1 MKSFKLDR
9 RAILRGAGIAVALPV
24 LDAMLDSKGLF
35 HGTAEAQ
42 TRMMQKRLF
51 TWFFPGGVDPGDW
64 YPDAYGTGYVM
75 KPSLQPLA
83 ANRAHVTLL
92 GGVNLNVNMGDGDA
106 HGKGTACFA
115 AGAPLTPTASTGHS
129 IDQAARVDLGMP
141 GESTLN
147 LALEGK
153 PCCFTAGGI
162 TNVADVYGEIS
173 WQPGGAVVAQRDP
186 VMVFDSLF
194 GALPPTDPAAE
205 RERRYEST
213 ILGYVRADITRL
225 QARLGAS
232 DRQRLEAY
240 LTTIRE
246 LEQQI
251 MMMASEPV
259 CARPDRPSSTSTGV
273 SNNRYSTAR
282 AKIMMDLM
290 AVGAA
295 CGLRRFGS
303 FMLGNGSNNS
313 GCANRAILA
322 DEISAGR
329 VPGRDRATAVELDE
343 HSAAHDGDTPVRRYD
358 QIRLYKS
365 YHMTLL
371 NYFAD
376 KLKSF
381 TEGSGTVLDNTVI
394 FAGSEL
400 SDPVAHSHNNMPIV
414 LVGHGGGAIPGGRAV
429 QCNNAPVGNVLLTL
443 LRAVG
448 STRASIGNSTGT
460 IPAILGM

>member
-9 RAILRGAGIAVALPV
+9 RTLLRGAGIAVALPI
-24 LDAMLDSKGLF
+24 LDAMLDGKGLL
-35 HGTAEAQ
+35 HGTANAQ
-42 TRMMQKRLF
+42 TRMMPKRLF

-75 KPSLQPLA
+75 KPSLAPLA
-83 ANRAHVTLL
+83 GNRAHVTVL
-92 GGVNLNVNMGDGDA
+92 GGVNLNMNSGDGDG
-106 HGKGTACFA
+106 HGKGTGCFST
-115 AGAPLTPTASTGHS
+115 GAPLTPTASTGHS
-129 IDQAARVDLGMP
+129 IDQAARVDLGTM

-153 PCCFTAGGI
+153 PCCFTAGGVS
-162 TNVADVYGEIS
+162 NVADVYGEIS

-205 RERRYEST
+205 RERRYETT

-232 DRQRLEAY
+232 DRQRLDAY

-251 MMMASEPV
+251 MMMATEPA
-259 CARPDRPSSTSTGV
+259 CTRPARPTSGAMGV
-273 SNNRYSTAR
+273 ENNRYSTAK

-290 AVGAA
+290 AVAAA
-295 CGLRRFGS
+295 CNLRRFGS

-322 DEISAGR
+322 DEIRAGR
-329 VPGRDRATAVELDE
+329 VPGRDASTAVELDE

-365 YHMTLL
+365 YHMALL
-371 NYFAD
+371 NYFAE

-381 TEGSGTVLDNTVI
+381 SEGTGTVLDNTVI

-400 SDPVAHSHNNMPIV
+400 SDPVAHSHNNLPIV

-429 QCNNAPVGNVLLTL
+429 QCGGVPIGNVLLTL
-443 LRAVG
+443 LRAIG
-448 STRASIGNSTGT
+448 STRARIGNSTGT
-460 IPAILGM
+460 VPAILGM